1 MKKNGGRPSR
11 YADWLTEDRLRVIR
25 MWKRGGL
32 TDKEISKKIGVR
44 TQTISEWKKRFPQF
58 AEAFKNGK
66 DEADASA
73 EESLLALFQKQTITE
88 TRVEKWT
95 DANGKEKQH
104 VIKTTKEV
112 QPSAAAIIFYLKA
125 KAGWRDNTIVT
136 DSSAIDKLD
145 QILKQ
150 TQDSAEMEEDDDE

>member
-1 MKKNGGRPSR
+1 MRKP
-11 YADWLTEDRLRVIR
+11 
-25 MWKRGGL
+25 
-32 TDKEISKKIGVR
+32 
-44 TQTISEWKKRFPQF
+44 
-58 AEAFKNGK
+58 
-66 DEADASA
+66 
-73 EESLLALFQKQTITE
+73 ITE